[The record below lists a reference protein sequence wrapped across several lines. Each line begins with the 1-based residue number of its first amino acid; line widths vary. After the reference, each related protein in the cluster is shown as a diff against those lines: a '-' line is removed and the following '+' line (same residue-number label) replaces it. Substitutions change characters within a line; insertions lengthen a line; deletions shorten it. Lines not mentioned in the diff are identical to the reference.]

1 MFYFVKQNVI
11 AKKSLIWY
19 YNAIRV
25 IEVNLKHFWNGGW
38 MHKCV
43 RTALNNISIYFQ
55 SDTIVV
61 LYHPIFKEHTLC
73 VFWRNLSTLF
83 ILFDQ
88 FASHVDLLQRNH
100 NILYL
105 FCVAL
110 FLLFAEEDLKSW
122 IVPKGHKVIITLKI
136 FF

>member
-25 IEVNLKHFWNGGW
+25 IEVNLKHSWIGDW

-83 ILFDQ
+83 IHFDQ
-88 FASHVDLLQRNH
+88 FASHVDILQRNH
-100 NILYL
+100 DILYL

>member
-1 MFYFVKQNVI
+1 MFDFVKQNVTT
-11 AKKSLIWY
+11 KKSLIWY

-25 IEVNLKHFWNGGW
+25 IEVNLKHFWKRGLNA
-38 MHKCV
+38 KECV
-43 RTALNNISIYFQ
+43 LHLMINQFITQ